1 MSFKHVSQT
10 MVEIMKS
17 RFILLLTAV
26 FLSLSAQSFSQTGPA
41 DSLTVNEA
49 VRMVLSTNP
58 AVQQAAEQVSASQAG
73 VKVSKSP
80 LYPEGGVS
88 LNYARIGPIPAFS
101 FPGFGNI
108 VLAPANNYDEH
119 IGFSGTVY
127 DFNRRQ
133 KSVDLAETQVQS
145 SKDRL
150 ELVRQDLAYRT
161 IQTFYAVLF
170 LQRSIRVQDDAIN
183 TLNEHISMTKKKV
196 EAGTA
201 TDFDVLTTQVRVA
214 AAQDE
219 KINLENSL
227 SNTEIVLRRLL
238 GYSQDSPLNL
248 AGEFNET
255 PLSLNTDSLTGIAME
270 NRVELKSANDEI
282 ATAQARYNMA
292 SAADNPSLNVAF
304 AWGFKNGYEPNL
316 NAWRGNFAAA
326 AQLQI
331 PISGVVPFFGGYSK
345 QSMEEEAGASMKA
358 AESYKSNAVQEVKAD
373 VQRGIVD
380 LRSSL
385 EKLRTSDITV
395 QQADSALSIAR
406 IRYEAGT
413 VTNLDLLDAETALAQ
428 ARLMRL
434 QALYKYVI
442 GRYEV
447 QQAIGDKT
455 W

>member
-1 MSFKHVSQT
+1 

-17 RFILLLTAV
+17 RIILLLTV
-26 FLSLSAQSFSQTGPA
+26 IFLSLSAQAFSQTGPA
-41 DSLTVNEA
+41 DSLTVNQA
-49 VRMVLSTNP
+49 VRMVLATNP
-58 AVQQAAEQVSASQAG
+58 TIQQAAEEVNDSQAG

-88 LNYARIGPIPAFS
+88 LNYTRIGPIPAFS

-119 IGFSGTVY
+119 VGFSGTVY

-133 KSVDLAETQVQS
+133 KNIDLAKTQVKS
-145 SKDRL
+145 AKDRY

-183 TLNEHISMTKKKV
+183 TLNEHILMTKRKV

-219 KINLENSL
+219 MINLENSL

-238 GYSQDSPLNL
+238 GISQDSPLRL
-248 AGEFNET
+248 AGEFNEM
-255 PLSLNTDSLTGIAME
+255 PLSLNPDSLTGIAME

-282 ATAQARYNMA
+282 ATAQARYNVA
-292 SAADNPSLNVAF
+292 SAVDNPSLNVAF

-316 NAWRGNFAAA
+316 DAWRGNFAAA

-331 PISGVVPFFGGYSK
+331 PISGFVPFFGGYRR
-345 QSMEEEAGASMKA
+345 QSMEEEASAGVKA
-358 AESYKSNAVQEVKAD
+358 AESYKSNVVQEVKAD

-385 EKLRTSDITV
+385 DKLQTSDITV
-395 QQADSALSIAR
+395 QQAESALSLAR

-413 VTNLDLLDAETALAQ
+413 VTNLDLLDAETALSQ

-442 GRYEV
+442 GRYEL
-447 QQAIGDKT
+447 QQAIGEKA